1 MTRKF
6 EQSMGLRAR
15 SHPSAKQGS
24 CERSLVALLKSRG
37 PLQLI
42 EAVTPLPT
50 RRGFI
55 SDGAIRCKPL
65 RSKWIRVT
73 VDSVGAKHVT
83 PGVTICSQLLSRT
96 NSAGMGR
103 GRARQQRHA

>member
-15 SHPSAKQGS
+15 SHPSAKQGAY
-24 CERSLVALLKSRG
+24 ERSLVALLKSRG

-55 SDGAIRCKPL
+55 SDGAVVQAVEEQGGSESLSIA
-65 RSKWIRVT
+65 
-73 VDSVGAKHVT
+73 SV
-83 PGVTICSQLLSRT
+83 LST
-96 NSAGMGR
+96 
-103 GRARQQRHA
+103 